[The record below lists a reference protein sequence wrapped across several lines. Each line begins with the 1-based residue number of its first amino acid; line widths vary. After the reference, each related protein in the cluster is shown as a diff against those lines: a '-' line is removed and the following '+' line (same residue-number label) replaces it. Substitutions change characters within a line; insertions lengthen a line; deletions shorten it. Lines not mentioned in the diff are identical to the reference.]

1 VTTVLRV
8 VVDQMAT
15 PAPTGVGRYTHELT
29 RGLIATAPRGC
40 TVEGIVS
47 ALPQDKID
55 ALTERLPGLG
65 ELHRTTLPRRELA
78 TAWQLGIAPTLASGM
93 IHAPGLLAP
102 LVKHDTATDGT
113 QIVVTVHDTLAWTH
127 PKSLTPA
134 TVAWNKAMLKRARK
148 HADAVVV
155 PSHAVAGRLAEIVD
169 LGERVRVIGG
179 AASEDLVVPPDADE
193 RAERLRLPSS
203 FLLTIGSLD
212 PRRGLTDLITAL
224 GLPGAPDLPLL
235 ILGPDSWG
243 ELTVASVAD
252 EAGLPDDRVRALGV
266 VDDAD
271 LAVLLDRAT
280 VFVHPGRHEG
290 FGLPIVEA
298 FRFGTPVVHSDDAAL
313 VEVSAGAGV
322 AVELTGKGY
331 PERLAAAL
339 SATLSDGEQLR
350 RLGILAQDRERA
362 FSWRDSAERV
372 WQLHADL

>member
-1 VTTVLRV
+1 
-8 VVDQMAT
+8 MAT

-29 RGLIATAPRGC
+29 RALIATAPRGC
-40 TVEGIVS
+40 SVEGIVS

-55 ALTERLPGLG
+55 VLTDRLPGLG
-65 ELHRTTLPRRELA
+65 DLHRTTLPRRELA
-78 TAWQLGIAPTLASGM
+78 TAWQLGIAPTLATGM

-134 TVAWNKAMLKRARK
+134 TVAWNKVMLKRARK

-155 PSHAVAGRLAEIVD
+155 PSHAVAARLADIVD
-169 LGERVRVIGG
+169 LGDRVRVIGG
-179 AASEDLVVPPDADE
+179 AASEDLVVPDDADE
-193 RAERLRLPSS
+193 RAERLGLPSS

-313 VEVSAGAGV
+313 VEVSANAGV

-339 SATLSDGEQLR
+339 SDTLADGEQLR